1 MYYHVDEPQG
11 HYTNWNQPV
20 TKGQKTKKK
29 KQKQKQK
36 KTKQKKTEVSC
47 ILYLLERG
55 VKV

>member
-20 TKGQKTKKK
+20 TKGQNTKKK
-29 KQKQKQK
+29 NK
-36 KTKQKKTEVSC
+36 KNKTEVSC